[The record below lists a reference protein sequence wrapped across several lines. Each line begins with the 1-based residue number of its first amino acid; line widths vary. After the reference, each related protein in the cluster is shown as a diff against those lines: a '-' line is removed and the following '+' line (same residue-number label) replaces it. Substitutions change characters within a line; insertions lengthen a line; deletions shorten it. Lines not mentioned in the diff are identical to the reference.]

1 MNPELYLVLFHTLIV
16 LGVCLYAFHSIIN
29 GRQSLKL
36 VFFTFGMVGVLFSNL
51 YWIAYVTL
59 RPDTRM
65 PFAANEFGEWAMF
78 LLFGACLF
86 VDGENEVKNN
96 IPELAFAAFFALVN
110 TAFWI
115 GWSGEW
121 IQDIITG
128 IVFGY
133 FLFALLVR
141 WKNCIRLPGWAFG
154 LIAVYFTAVLLMQ
167 GMTFWLKEYA
177 AALDMLCHFL
187 LFAGAGFLLLH
198 VVSAM
203 RRQEAGGRS
212 LCLAFSYLA
221 CMITMLYMSDGYFYY
236 ISEILLM
243 LFYPV
248 ILYSIK
254 REGAVS

>member
-1 MNPELYLVLFHTLIV
+1 MAPLRLAI
-16 LGVCLYAFHSIIN
+16 C
-29 GRQSLKL
+29 RQTNVITTSL
-36 VFFTFGMVGVLFSNL
+36 
-51 YWIAYVTL
+51 
-59 RPDTRM
+59 
-65 PFAANEFGEWAMF
+65 
-78 LLFGACLF
+78 
-86 VDGENEVKNN
+86 
-96 IPELAFAAFFALVN
+96 
-110 TAFWI
+110 
-115 GWSGEW
+115 
-121 IQDIITG
+121 
-128 IVFGY
+128 
-133 FLFALLVR
+133 
-141 WKNCIRLPGWAFG
+141 
-154 LIAVYFTAVLLMQ
+154 LLMQ

-198 VVSAM
+198 FVSSL